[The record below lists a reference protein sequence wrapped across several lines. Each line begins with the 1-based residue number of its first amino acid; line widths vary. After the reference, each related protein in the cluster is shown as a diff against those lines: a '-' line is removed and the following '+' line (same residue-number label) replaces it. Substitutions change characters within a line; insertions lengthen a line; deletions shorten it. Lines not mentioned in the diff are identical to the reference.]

1 MYLAATIQFTMPGS
15 PTIYYGD
22 EAGVQ
27 GFEDPFN
34 RRTYPW
40 GSEDGSA
47 LGLLPPPVRRGA
59 RGSSALADG
68 EIAFRRAEAGVLV
81 YERWGRRRAA
91 VCRHQP
97 RRGGRRAPGLPRGS
111 RTLLDGGT
119 RITADA
125 DAAALALRMP
135 ACTARILRVIE

>member
-40 GSEDGSA
+40 GSEDGS
-47 LGLLPPPVRRGA
+47 LLDFYRRLCAVRA
-59 RGSSALADG
+59 GSSALTDG

-81 YERWGRRRAA
+81 YERWDADERLFVVINRDEEA
-91 VCRHQP
+91 VVRLACHEVQD
-97 RRGGRRAPGLPRGS
+97 
-111 RTLLDGGT
+111 LLDGGT

-125 DAAALALRMP
+125 EALALRMP